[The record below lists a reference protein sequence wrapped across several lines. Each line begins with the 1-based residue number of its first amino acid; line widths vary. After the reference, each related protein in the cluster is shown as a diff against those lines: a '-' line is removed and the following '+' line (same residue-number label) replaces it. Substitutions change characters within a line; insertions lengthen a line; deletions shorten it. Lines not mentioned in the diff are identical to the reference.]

1 MIALAFQNGGTQRR
15 LEERVDLKVIFYS
28 KKEAEI
34 TIYIGGKSSHRQSDH
49 LNGHRIEAELNY
61 HFGKQSSQ
69 LDSW

>member
-34 TIYIGGKSSHRQSDH
+34 TIYIGGSMHNQ
-49 LNGHRIEAELNY
+49 E
-61 HFGKQSSQ
+61 
-69 LDSW
+69 